1 MRGSKMSKMLWNE
14 KKLILL
20 AHGLSAEGAK
30 ADVKIKKNTRL
41 TILPFCVI
49 KSYSLFFSFWLF
61 ISFQYSN
68 PSSYSCGPSLSYVL
82 RCYTS
87 ISDGFFPSSSPC
99 KPIINKEPHFGYL
112 STATHILYIVGMR
125 RAPGFI
131 GRWPRRRQR
140 HTERQIQRQ
149 RRGQIF
155 Q

>member
-30 ADVKIKKNTRL
+30 ADVKKHTRL

-87 ISDGFFPSSSPC
+87 ISDGFFILGLGSHIAC
-99 KPIINKEPHFGYL
+99 HIAIILKQQWTSNCRQFVNVLYL
-112 STATHILYIVGMR
+112 SILGYTARLFGKVHKKR
-125 RAPGFI
+125 R
-131 GRWPRRRQR
+131 
-140 HTERQIQRQ
+140 EKN
-149 RRGQIF
+149 
-155 Q
+155 